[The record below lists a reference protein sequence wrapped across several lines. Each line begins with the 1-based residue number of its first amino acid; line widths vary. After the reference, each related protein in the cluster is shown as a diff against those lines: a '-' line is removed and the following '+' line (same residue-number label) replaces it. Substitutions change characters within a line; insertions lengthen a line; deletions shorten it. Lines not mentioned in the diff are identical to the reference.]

1 NAAWIIALQCVEAT
15 AVNMFSV
22 HNVIMASAAVGLV
35 GKEANMIRK
44 VLIPASYYLI
54 MTGAIGSVILVG
66 IGLNIGTLV
75 ISTILAIIIF
85 SIILNKDYYKNKI
98 KYLKKVG
105 VKGN

>member
-1 NAAWIIALQCVEAT
+1 WIIALQCVGA
-15 AVNMFSV
+15 AAGNMFSV

-35 GKEANMIRK
+35 GKEGNIIRK

-54 MTGAIGSVILVG
+54 MTGAIGYVILIR
-66 IGLNIGTLV
+66 IGLDIWTLL
-75 ISTILAIIIF
+75 ISTIIAIIIF

-98 KYLKKVG
+98 KYPKKVG